1 MATIID
7 RAPLNFA
14 RAVCAVPGTV
24 YIPTR
29 APSPI
34 ALLPAKNTTEVIVY
48 NAGPNVLWFG
58 SYYMETVASWP
69 SNLPGGGGAV
79 LTPTLGLNSTIV
91 PSGSSLTVDIGT
103 YEQRGS
109 MDIGE
114 GYDTTG
120 AAAPLGIHFPLT
132 LLFFTSSGGATTAYL
147 TYVSKLGRF

>member
-1 MATIID
+1 MATVID
-7 RAPLNFA
+7 RSPLNFA
-14 RAVCAVPGTV
+14 RAVCTVPGTV

-34 ALLPAKNTTEVIVY
+34 AALPSKNTTEVIVY

-58 SYYMETVASWP
+58 SYYMEQVANWP
-69 SNLPGGGGAV
+69 NNLPGGVGPP
-79 LTPTLGLNSTIV
+79 LIPTLGLNATIV
-91 PSGSSLTVDIGT
+91 PSGGSLSITIGT

-120 AAAPLGIHFPLT
+120 AAAPLGTHFPLT
-132 LLFFTSSGGATTAYL
+132 LLYCTSSGGATTAYL

>member
-1 MATIID
+1 MATVID
-7 RAPLNFA
+7 RSPLNFA
-14 RAVCAVPGTV
+14 RAVCTVPGTV

-29 APSPI
+29 APSPT

-48 NAGPNVLWFG
+48 NAGANPLWFG
-58 SYYMETVASWP
+58 SYYMEQVASWP
-69 SNLPGGGGAV
+69 VNLPGGVGPALV
-79 LTPTLGLNSTIV
+79 PVLGLNCTVV
-91 PSGSSLTVDIGT
+91 PVGSSLTIDVGT

-120 AAAPLGIHFPLT
+120 AVAPLGIHFPLT